1 MKMNIVKKSLLI
13 SALTLPIMA
22 QSCTDQL
29 RATLI
34 QTCDGLRE
42 AYSYYD
48 EVAASG
54 ALSNSTM
61 SKVAFTR
68 GQTDK
73 LCADPANATPLT
85 ITRVAANA
93 YVVLNAAFREGGQ
106 YGPAV
111 KGYVKVQGLKKLLL
125 EARRN

>member
-1 MKMNIVKKSLLI
+1 MNALKTSLLVAVL
-13 SALTLPIMA
+13 ALPLMA
-22 QSCTDQL
+22 ATCTDQL
-29 RATLI
+29 RATLV

-54 ALSNSTM
+54 ALSAQTISR
-61 SKVAFTR
+61 VAFART
-68 GQTDK
+68 QTDA
-73 LCADPANATPLT
+73 LCSNPELATPLT

-106 YGPAV
+106 FSSAKV
-111 KGYVKVQGLKKLLL
+111 GYAKVQNLKKILQQ
-125 EARRN
+125 AKQ